1 MQWDER
7 RLYEVFRARDAAWN
21 GRFLTGVVTTGIYC
35 LPSCPARK
43 PLPENVRFF
52 ATEMEALAAGLRPC
66 RRCRPDLFYEGRD
79 LDLERLEGLL
89 AEVARE
95 PAEFPDVASLAAAS
109 GFGVTKLATLARR
122 HYHATPLALLQRLRV
137 TWAAERLLAGRDRLL
152 DVGFE
157 AGWESPSALHAAF
170 RRLTGLSPG
179 GYRRLASEDEILLRL
194 PSRYR
199 VEDTLAYLGRDPESP
214 TERVRGRTAAR
225 ALLLAGGPARVTV
238 ELAAGHARC
247 RLEADR
253 TLSAGERAAAHAAL
267 VRWLAID
274 GEAGPSGRRGRDALW
289 RRLLRRRPGLRV
301 PRTPTVFEG
310 LTWAIVGQQVNLP
323 FAYRLRRRAIELAG
337 ERLDP
342 WLVCHPTP
350 ERLAELEPAELTG
363 RQYSRRKAEYLLGAA
378 RRAADGELDLE
389 ALPAGSATRAGDRL
403 AALRGVGPW
412 TVQYVLMRSCG
423 FADCLP
429 ASDVAL
435 ARAVAGF
442 FALEGRPEAEEVQ
455 RLLAP
460 FAPHRSLATFHLWSL
475 LGDPA

>member
-7 RLYEVFRARDAAWN
+7 QLYEVFTARDAAWD
-21 GRFLTGVVTTGIYC
+21 GRFVTGVVTTGIYC

-52 ATEMEALAAGLRPC
+52 ATEAEARDAGLRPC

-79 LDLERLEGLL
+79 PDLERLEELL

-95 PAEFPDVASLAAAS
+95 PAQFPDAASLAAAS
-109 GFGVTKLATLARR
+109 GFGVSKLAALARR
-122 HYHATPLALLQRLRV
+122 HYHATPLALLQRVRV
-137 TWAAERLLAGRDRLL
+137 GWAAARLLGGGTRLL

-157 AGWESPSALHAAF
+157 AGWESPSAFHAAF
-170 RRLTGLSPG
+170 RKLTGLSPG
-179 GYRRLASEDEILLRL
+179 GYRRLASDDEIVLRL
-194 PSRYR
+194 PARYR
-199 VEDTLAYLGRDPESP
+199 IEDTLAYLGRDPESP
-214 TERVRGRTAAR
+214 TERVRGRSAVR
-225 ALLLAGGPARVTV
+225 ALRLADGPARVTV

-247 RLEADR
+247 RLEAER
-253 TLSAGERAAAHAAL
+253 ALSPGERAEAHGAL
-267 VRWLAID
+267 VRWLALD
-274 GEAGPSGRRGRDALW
+274 GVASPSASARRGAPW
-289 RRLLRRRPGLRV
+289 RRLTARRPGLRV

-350 ERLAELEPAELTG
+350 ERLAAVDPADLAR
-363 RQYSRRKAEYLLGAA
+363 RQFSRRKAEYLLGAA
-378 RRAADGELDLE
+378 ARAASGELDLE
-389 ALPAGSATRAGDRL
+389 ALPAGSATRAARRL
-403 AALRGVGPW
+403 GEVRGVGPW
-412 TVQYVLMRSCG
+412 TVEYVLMRSCG
-423 FADCLP
+423 FGDCLP
-429 ASDVAL
+429 ASDAGL
-435 ARAVAGF
+435 ARAVRAF
-442 FALEGRPEAEEVQ
+442 FALDERPGPEEVR

-460 FAPHRSLATFHLWSL
+460 FAPYRSLATFHLWSL